1 MNSREFF
8 FLVAE
13 MRRVQKEYF
22 TTRNQMAF
30 RHARSLEDQ
39 IDREIARV
47 KAVINQREAEAAAIF

>member
-8 FLVAE
+8 YLVAE

-22 TTRNQMAF
+22 KTRNQMAF

-47 KAVINQREAEAAAIF
+47 KAVISQQEAASAAIF